1 MKNSEKEKVRNHKKN
16 NNFKKAF
23 ENRPKPYFSEI
34 INNDDICAPN
44 AINEV
49 SNSFLGDLDIKRD
62 RYFSIDFA
70 NLEEK
75 YIWNKVWQFACRE
88 EDIPSIGDYYVY
100 DILDWSILIV
110 RSEENKINAFINS
123 CLHRGTQI
131 KPSNSCGYSKSLRC
145 PFHG

>member
-16 NNFKKAF
+16 NNFKKAY

-34 INNDDICAPN
+34 INNDDISAPN

-70 NLEEK
+70 N
-75 YIWNKVWQFACRE
+75 
-88 EDIPSIGDYYVY
+88 
-100 DILDWSILIV
+100 
-110 RSEENKINAFINS
+110 
-123 CLHRGTQI
+123 
-131 KPSNSCGYSKSLRC
+131 
-145 PFHG
+145 

>member
-23 ENRPKPYFSEI
+23 ENRSKPYFSEI
-34 INNDDICAPN
+34 INNDDIPPPN

-49 SNSFLGDLDIKRD
+49 SNIFLGDLDIKRD

-100 DILDWSILIV
+100 DILDWSILMLLSILAFT
-110 RSEENKINAFINS
+110 EERKLSHQTHVGIQNLYDALFMDGNGN
-123 CLHRGTQI
+123 
-131 KPSNSCGYSKSLRC
+131 
-145 PFHG
+145 

>member
-49 SNSFLGDLDIKRD
+49 SNSFLGDLDINII
-62 RYFSIDFA
+62 FFIFIS
-70 NLEEK
+70 
-75 YIWNKVWQFACRE
+75 
-88 EDIPSIGDYYVY
+88 
-100 DILDWSILIV
+100 LI
-110 RSEENKINAFINS
+110 I
-123 CLHRGTQI
+123 
-131 KPSNSCGYSKSLRC
+131 
-145 PFHG
+145 

>member
-110 RSEENKINAFINS
+110 RSEENKINAFMTTI
-123 CLHRGTQI
+123 Q
-131 KPSNSCGYSKSLRC
+131 SNT
-145 PFHG
+145 FFF